1 MDYQE
6 HLSTIWVDI
15 ELLRDLEDVDD
26 VVKMPTIIMMTG
38 TGFVLVTY

>member
-26 VVKMPTIIMMTG
+26 VAKMPTIIMMTG
-38 TGFVLVTY
+38 IGFVPVTY